1 MPGNPYPKIYVYR
14 RIVRAK
20 LFIDLACCR
29 KINLE
34 QIANEA
40 CFSKFHFIRLF
51 KRIYGMTPHQYC
63 MMRRI
68 EAAKALLRSG
78 RYSVI
83 QACYEVG
90 FESVTS
96 FVALFKRQV
105 GRTPRV
111 FLAEQRLRRVEMSRN
126 PLKFVP
132 HCFASASHYK

>member
-1 MPGNPYPKIYVYR
+1 MREKTYPKIYVYR
-14 RIVRAK
+14 RIVQAK
-20 LFIDLACCR
+20 LFIDQACCDP
-29 KINLE
+29 INLDE
-34 QIANEA
+34 IANEA

-51 KRIYGMTPHQYC
+51 KRIYGVTPHQYC
-63 MMRRI
+63 MERRI
-68 EAAKALLRSG
+68 EAAKALLKSG
-78 RYSVI
+78 RYTII

-111 FLAEQRLRRVEMSRN
+111 FLSEQRQQRMEMSRN

-132 HCFASASHYK
+132 QCFSSAPHGA